1 MFWHF
6 STQPRARCMEF
17 ILPQIYIGNDHF
29 FIVFDKLFEI
39 SLVFSKIYF
48 LSYIYKDVFLK
59 KKNYFALLFNMKDV
73 ILLSSFHTCLVNLLR
88 HPPLLGF
95 HGQCSTVKF
104 GPRPFMHSQLEI
116 AGKHIDL
123 SVNHFKSPNVRY
135 NMYERK

>member
-1 MFWHF
+1 
-6 STQPRARCMEF
+6 MEF

-29 FIVFDKLFEI
+29 FIVFDKLSEI

-59 KKNYFALLFNMKDV
+59 KKNDFALVFNMKDV

-95 HGQCSTVKF
+95 HG
-104 GPRPFMHSQLEI
+104 
-116 AGKHIDL
+116 
-123 SVNHFKSPNVRY
+123 
-135 NMYERK
+135 